1 MLSPGAKGWI
11 KKYEQLLD
19 EGTITLHEVN
29 PTHISG
35 DEYLRLESIRTGL
48 TFGFPT
54 QLLFARNVPQDKWTV
69 EEKLKVLLFES
80 LLSVYTMETKETS
93 KEDFLQKVLGF
104 YKVHDSRSILNFY
117 KKLIPASDHD
127 KLEKILDKR
136 IGIRKTMENK
146 LWVNYLNNSVVYLDV
161 LLFKK
166 YLSSPAHTL
175 QVNYKQRVTTL
186 LKSIIMAINSDN
198 DIDKREKMLFDVFL
212 ASANLKEEER
222 KAMNLLFKEA
232 DLNFSDL
239 DACHKEDWIFKHY
252 LLDICSL
259 CIFADNDATDEELD
273 FLKAFCTFYEIPLD
287 ELPNSIALV
296 ETFLLENQHKIS
308 FLKESSQYDKLF
320 SNLSRRWIKILSR
333 NKDKLAQELKQSKE
347 LVYLINKS
355 MKEELT
361 AEEKEKVRVQFL
373 DIVKSMPA
381 LAIFMLPGGAI
392 LLPLVLK
399 VIPDLVPS
407 AFKDNAL
414 DDKASKAKE

>member
-19 EGTITLHEVN
+19 EGMFTITEPKPV
-29 PTHISG
+29 HIST
-35 DEYLRLESIRTGL
+35 DEHLRLESLRTGL
-48 TFGFPT
+48 VFGFPT
-54 QLLFARNVPQDKWTV
+54 QLLYASSLPQGQWTV

-80 LLSVYTMETKETS
+80 LLFVYTLECKETS
-93 KEDFLQKVLGF
+93 REDFLQKVLGF
-104 YKVHDSRSILNFY
+104 YKMHDSRSILNFY
-117 KKLIPASDHD
+117 KKLIPESDYD

-166 YLSSPAHTL
+166 YLSSPEYTL

-186 LKSIIMAINSDN
+186 LKTIIMAINSDN
-198 DIDKREKMLFDVFL
+198 NVANREKMLFDVFL
-212 ASANLKEEER
+212 ASANLKEDER
-222 KAMNLLFKEA
+222 KIMNQHFKNGDVSFE
-232 DLNFSDL
+232 DVDG
-239 DACHKEDWIFKHY
+239 CHQEDWIFKHY
-252 LLDICSL
+252 LLDVCSL
-259 CIFADNDATDEELD
+259 CIFADNDATDEELKFLQD
-273 FLKAFCTFYEIPLD
+273 FCAFYKIPID

-296 ETFLLENQHKIS
+296 ETFLLENQQNIS

-355 MKEELT
+355 MKEELSP
-361 AEEKEKVRVQFL
+361 EEKEKVRVQFL

-407 AFKDNAL
+407 AFKNNAL
-414 DDKASKAKE
+414 DDKTSKAKE

>member
-1 MLSPGAKGWI
+1 MLSPGAKGWV

-19 EGTITLHEVN
+19 EGMFTITEVK
-29 PTHISG
+29 PVHIST
-35 DEYLRLESIRTGL
+35 DEHLRLESIRTGL
-48 TFGFPT
+48 AFGFPT
-54 QLLFARNVPQDKWTV
+54 QLLYANTLPQDQWTV

-80 LLSVYTMETKETS
+80 LLSVYIMECKVYS

-104 YKVHDSRSILNFY
+104 YKKHDSRSILNFY
-117 KKLIPASDHD
+117 KKLIPESDYD

-166 YLSSPAHTL
+166 YLTSPENTL

-186 LKSIIMAINSDN
+186 LKTIIMAVNSDN
-198 DIDKREKMLFDVFL
+198 NVAKREKMLFDVFL

-222 KAMNLLFKEA
+222 KSMNKLFKEGE
-232 DLNFSDL
+232 LSFKDL
-239 DACHKEDWIFKHY
+239 DSCHQEDWIFKHY
-252 LLDICSL
+252 LLDVCSL
-259 CIFADNDATDEELD
+259 CIFADNDAADEELKFLQD
-273 FLKAFCTFYEIPLD
+273 FCKHYRIPLD

-296 ETFLLENQHKIS
+296 ETFLLENQHKIA

-347 LVYLINKS
+347 LVFLINKS

-361 AEEKEKVRVQFL
+361 AEEKDKVRVQFL
-373 DIVKSMPA
+373 DIVKTMPA

-407 AFKDNAL
+407 AFKNNAL
-414 DDKASKAKE
+414 DDKTSKAKE